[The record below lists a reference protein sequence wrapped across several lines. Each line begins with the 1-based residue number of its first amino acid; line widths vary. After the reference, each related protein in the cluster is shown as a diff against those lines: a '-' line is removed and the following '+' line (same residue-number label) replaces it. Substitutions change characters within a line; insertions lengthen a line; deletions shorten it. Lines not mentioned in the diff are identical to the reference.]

1 MRRDAAIALPLLVTG
16 YALTYLLGPWAHPES
31 GDLFLYRDVARLTL
45 DGQLPYRDFFLEYPP
60 LSVLFMVAPGLAAT
74 GDEYFRAFAAAS
86 FVLAACLVL
95 LSGVLAEQTG
105 GNKPAAFIVTAGAPI
120 FLGGVLRTRYDLA
133 PTVMMIA
140 ALALLCSGRPRS
152 GLVMLGLGTMTKGFP
167 LLVAPVA
174 LCWLWGRGQHGAAF
188 RSAGALLAVVGLL
201 SLLSFSLSPT
211 GALDAVRF
219 QAERPVQ
226 IESSPAMVLIG
237 LDRLGLSEA
246 QTVDSHRSFGLED
259 PAAGPLL
266 IAFAVAFVAVV
277 CVLSL
282 AAGRDGSARS
292 LVLAGLGTVL
302 GFVALGKVLS
312 PQFLIWTLPLLA
324 LAVAWRMWALAATL
338 GGASVLTLIEFPR
351 QYFGGLLEFK
361 AFPVILVSMRDALLI
376 AAMGL
381 VLAALP
387 PRGTGE
393 PKAAD
398 LKPRRPRWRSRGAV
412 ADASPGRKL
421 AP

>member
-1 MRRDAAIALPLLVTG
+1 
-16 YALTYLLGPWAHPES
+16 
-31 GDLFLYRDVARLTL
+31 
-45 DGQLPYRDFFLEYPP
+45 
-60 LSVLFMVAPGLAAT
+60 VAPGLVAT

-105 GNKPAAFIVTAGAPI
+105 GNRRAALLVTAGAPI

-133 PTVMMIA
+133 PTVMMVA

-152 GLVMLGLGTMTKGFP
+152 GLVLLGLGTMTKGFP

-174 LCWLWGRGQHGAAF
+174 LSWLWGRGEHGAAF
-188 RSAGALLAVVGLL
+188 RSAGALLTVLAVL
-201 SLLSFSLSPT
+201 SLLSFALSST

-237 LDRLGLSEA
+237 LDALGLSEA

-259 PAAGPLL
+259 PRAGPLL
-266 IAFAVAFVAVV
+266 LACAVAFVAVV
-277 CVLSL
+277 CALSL
-282 AAGRDGSARS
+282 AAARDGSTRS

-338 GGASVLTLIEFPR
+338 GSASVLTFIEFPR
-351 QYFGGLLEFK
+351 QYFGGLLELK
-361 AFPVILVSMRDALLI
+361 AFPVILVSVRDALLI
-376 AAMGL
+376 VAMVL
-381 VLAALP
+381 VLRAVP
-387 PRGTGE
+387 PGGTGE
-393 PKAAD
+393 C
-398 LKPRRPRWRSRGAV
+398 KPTDVKPPRPRWRSRRTV

-421 AP
+421 GP